1 MAKVRLFLISSF
13 KSAKVNSS
21 QFIAKLLLLQHLCDY
36 IILVIYF
43 SIEYMV
49 YFIGRRNGLMDK
61 VMIVDDDVRML
72 RLLKMY
78 LEGLYDVYPVRGG
91 REALDFLESQTPD
104 VILLDYLMPGL
115 DGVHTLELIRQREQT
130 ADTPVIFLTGVTEKD
145 KIQEC
150 MEYRPYGYL
159 VKPAAREELI
169 SMINRALNEAQ
180 L

>member
-1 MAKVRLFLISSF
+1 
-13 KSAKVNSS
+13 
-21 QFIAKLLLLQHLCDY
+21 
-36 IILVIYF
+36 
-43 SIEYMV
+43 
-49 YFIGRRNGLMDK
+49 MDK

-78 LEGLYDVYPVRGG
+78 LEGLYEVYPERGG

-159 VKPAAREELI
+159 VKPTAREELI

>member
-1 MAKVRLFLISSF
+1 
-13 KSAKVNSS
+13 
-21 QFIAKLLLLQHLCDY
+21 
-36 IILVIYF
+36 
-43 SIEYMV
+43 
-49 YFIGRRNGLMDK
+49 MDK

-130 ADTPVIFLTGVTEKD
+130 ADT
-145 KIQEC
+145 
-150 MEYRPYGYL
+150 
-159 VKPAAREELI
+159 
-169 SMINRALNEAQ
+169 S
-180 L
+180 